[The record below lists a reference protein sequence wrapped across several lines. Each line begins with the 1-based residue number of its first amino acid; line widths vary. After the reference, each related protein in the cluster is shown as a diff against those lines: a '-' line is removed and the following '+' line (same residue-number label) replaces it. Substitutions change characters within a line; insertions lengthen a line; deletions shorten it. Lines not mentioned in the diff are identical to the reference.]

1 MSSRPADRILA
12 YALARYVA
20 AFLLL
25 LYGFAK
31 IMGAQFTVLDSELD
45 KPLREVSGFWL
56 TWYYF
61 SFSSYY
67 GTIVALI
74 QVGGA
79 IGLMIRRTALLAAC
93 ALLPVVGNIVLINI
107 FYAIDA
113 GAFVAALVI
122 LCCLVVVVAAHRQRL
137 MQLVL
142 PIDPERRE
150 STAVKVLKITVRV
163 AVVVLPLAFTY
174 YVANFNNRRPTPID
188 GTWTVTRSG
197 AAEPGLPTHIYFERN
212 RAFMCVFRYAHGSSE
227 HHFEVDPARSRV
239 RIWAVWLTKGQLL
252 FEGKYDAARRI
263 VLTGRLPGTGQPV
276 TLELIRVRPSRV
288 AG

>member
-1 MSSRPADRILA
+1 M

-31 IMGAQFTVLDSELD
+31 IVGAQFTVLDSELD

-61 SFSSYY
+61 SFSAYY
-67 GTIVALI
+67 GTIVALV
-74 QVGGA
+74 QVAGA

-93 ALLPVVGNIVLINI
+93 AMLPVLGNIVLINI
-107 FYAIDA
+107 FYEISA
-113 GAFVAALVI
+113 GAVVVALVI
-122 LCCLVVVVAAHRQRL
+122 MCCLAVVAAAHRQRL

-142 PIDPERRE
+142 PMDPERRE
-150 STAVKVLKITVRV
+150 STRAAKALKMIVRG
-163 AVVVLPLAFTY
+163 AVVVLPLLFTY
-174 YVANFNNRRPTPID
+174 YVANVNNRRPTPID
-188 GTWTVTRSG
+188 GTWIVTHSG
-197 AAEPGLPTHIYFERN
+197 AAEQGLPTHIYFERN
-212 RAFMCVFRYAHGSSE
+212 RAFMCVFRYAHGSSV

-239 RIWAVWLTKGQLL
+239 RIWAVWLTRGQLL

-276 TLELIRVRPSRV
+276 TFELVRVRPPRV
-288 AG
+288 